1 MYLIIHETGHL
12 IFYITVIST
21 ILLLFRKTGK
31 KLFTP
36 KHLLIGLVSVLFI
49 DLDHLIDYFLYY
61 GFSFNLHD
69 FALGTQFAYSG
80 KVYVFFHSWE
90 LLLLLLTAGFYQI
103 KKKNNYVLFV
113 ITLGMLSHVLYDTAY
128 YSFPLI
134 DYSLVYRIIK
144 NFDISVFRGY

>member
-80 KVYVFFHSWE
+80 KVYV
-90 LLLLLLTAGFYQI
+90 
-103 KKKNNYVLFV
+103 LFV

>member
-1 MYLIIHETGHL
+1 MYLIIHEIGHFL
-12 IFYITVIST
+12 FYISVIFS

-36 KHLLIGLVSVLFI
+36 KYLFIGLVSTLLI

-90 LLLLLLTAGFYQI
+90 LLLLLLTVGFYLI
-103 KKKNNYVLFV
+103 KKKNKYILFV

-128 YSFPLI
+128 YSFSVV
-134 DYSLVYRIIK
+134 DYSLIYRILR